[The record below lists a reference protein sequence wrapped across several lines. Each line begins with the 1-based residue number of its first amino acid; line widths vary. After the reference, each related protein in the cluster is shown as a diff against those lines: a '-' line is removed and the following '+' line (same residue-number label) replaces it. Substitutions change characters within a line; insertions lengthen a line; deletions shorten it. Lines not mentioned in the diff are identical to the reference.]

1 MTTAKQIELTCD
13 QIVVVTGRN
22 PRLALSGIEDLAAS
36 IKENGLIRPISVE
49 AKGDGKSKTYELID
63 GHRRLAACQ
72 HLLATEELKI
82 KIPALLATGLETE
95 ADVLVQM
102 LTANDSVLFEPIEE
116 AMMYQRMQTEFGLKN
131 EDIAKRI
138 GKSAAFVADRL
149 ALLRAHPVLQESVKD
164 GSISTS
170 DATTIIRRSRGDT
183 AQQGEL
189 AERVLTEGR
198 EQVIDKELKRGRMP
212 KPAWESATTTY
223 DQIWQAAVSL
233 KLEDGNTFLPIVLSA
248 EDPIAKLAELAPR
261 VDNPLLLTEIIYFIG
276 KLSAFSDLS
285 NLPMAELW
293 NKVAERANY

>member
-1 MTTAKQIELTCD
+1 M
-13 QIVVVTGRN
+13 
-22 PRLALSGIEDLAAS
+22 
-36 IKENGLIRPISVE
+36 
-49 AKGDGKSKTYELID
+49 
-63 GHRRLAACQ
+63 
-72 HLLATEELKI
+72 
-82 KIPALLATGLETE
+82 
-95 ADVLVQM
+95 
-102 LTANDSVLFEPIEE
+102 
-116 AMMYQRMQTEFGLKN
+116 
-131 EDIAKRI
+131 
-138 GKSAAFVADRL
+138 
-149 ALLRAHPVLQESVKD
+149 
-164 GSISTS
+164 
-170 DATTIIRRSRGDT
+170 
-183 AQQGEL
+183 